1 MHEVSVLRLN
11 ILRAM
16 YLFIA
21 MGLGITIWPEIIFFN
36 GGQADSDTVI
46 YALLGTLAVLSLV
59 GVRYPLQMLP
69 VLLFELIWKL
79 IWAVAFALRM
89 WLNNGLDEYA
99 AEVLAA
105 CAIGLVLVPLAI
117 PWGYVIKKYFKAPG
131 EPWRTASQVST

>member
-1 MHEVSVLRLN
+1 MHKVSVLRLN

-21 MGLGITIWPEIIFFN
+21 IGLGITIWPEIIFFD
-36 GGQADSDTVI
+36 GRQADSDTVI
-46 YALLGTLAVLSLV
+46 YALLGALAVLSLV
-59 GVRYPLQMLP
+59 GFRYPLQMLP

-79 IWAVAFALRM
+79 IWAAAFALPM

-117 PWGYVIKKYFKAPG
+117 PWRYVYQKYFKATG
-131 EPWRTASQVST
+131 EPWRAVS